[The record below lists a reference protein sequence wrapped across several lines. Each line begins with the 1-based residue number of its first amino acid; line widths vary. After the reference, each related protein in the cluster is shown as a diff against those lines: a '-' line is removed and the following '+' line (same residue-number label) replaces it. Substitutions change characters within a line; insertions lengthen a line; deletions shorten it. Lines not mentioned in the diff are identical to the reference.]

1 MTSWLDLL
9 KTVPP
14 VPSGLV
20 TAYVG
25 LGSNLGD
32 RSRNL
37 QGAIDR
43 LGKVGI
49 ITAVSSI
56 YQTKPWMVDGYQPRY
71 LNQVVAVNT
80 ILDALQVVIELLAIE
95 SSLGRVREE
104 KNASRTLDLDL
115 LLHGDIVLEASG
127 VTVPHPR
134 LHERAFVLVPLA
146 EIAADVVH
154 PILDRTISDL
164 ADESDRSGIS
174 GIA

>member
-1 MTSWLDLL
+1 M
-9 KTVPP
+9 VPP

-80 ILDALQVVIELLAIE
+80 ILDALQVVTELLAIE

-164 ADESDRSGIS
+164 AVQSDRSGIS

>member
-1 MTSWLDLL
+1 M
-9 KTVPP
+9 VPP

-25 LGSNLGD
+25 LGSDLGD

-80 ILDALQVVIELLAIE
+80 ILDALQVVTELLAIE

>member
-1 MTSWLDLL
+1 M
-9 KTVPP
+9 
-14 VPSGLV
+14 PSGLV
-20 TAYVG
+20 TAYIG

-56 YQTKPWMVDGYQPRY
+56 YQTKPWMVESYQPRY
-71 LNQVVAVNT
+71 LNQVIAVNT
-80 ILDALQVVIELLAIE
+80 ILDALQVVTELLAIE

-164 ADESDRSGIS
+164 ADKSDRSGIS

>member
-1 MTSWLDLL
+1 M
-9 KTVPP
+9 VPP

-71 LNQVVAVNT
+71 LNQVVGVNT
-80 ILDALQVVIELLAIE
+80 ILDPLQVVIELLAIE

-164 ADESDRSGIS
+164 ADQSDRSGIS
-174 GIA
+174 DIA

>member
-1 MTSWLDLL
+1 MVT
-9 KTVPP
+9 P

-56 YQTKPWMVDGYQPRY
+56 YQTKPWMVESYQPRY
-71 LNQVVAVNT
+71 LNQVIAVNT
-80 ILDALQVVIELLAIE
+80 ILDALQVVTELLAIE

-164 ADESDRSGIS
+164 ADKSDRSGIS